1 MSGLRLDQLSEPAKQ
16 HALDK
21 NRDWDVSDT
30 DWWEYI
36 FTDFIEVAKRLGFT
50 VEWRFIWFSGFWSQG
65 DGASF
70 AGDFASTGRA
80 GALIRDH
87 APKDEKLHALA
98 DKLDLLHF
106 EMKLMHDAAVYA
118 RIAKIGR
125 YVHSGTM
132 IVETIGLLAG
142 QEELD
147 IGDRLYAQLEGCV
160 ENVARDLADWLY
172 KQLEAEH
179 ECLTSDEALKEALED
194 HFFDEDGNL
203 L

>member
-1 MSGLRLDQLSEPAKQ
+1 MSGLRFNQLSESAKQ
-16 HALDK
+16 HALDS
-21 NRDWDVSDT
+21 NRNWNVEHVE
-30 DWWEYI
+30 WWEYT

-50 VEWRFIWFSGFWSQG
+50 VEERFVWFRGFWSQG

-70 AGDFASTGRA
+70 AGDFASTGHA

-118 RIAKIGR
+118 RIANMGS
-125 YVHSGTM
+125 YEHSGRM
-132 IVETIGLLAG
+132 IVEIIGLLIG
-142 QEELD
+142 RKELD
-147 IGDRLYAQLEGCV
+147 ISDWLYAQLEGCV
-160 ENVARDLADWLY
+160 ENVARSLADWLY
-172 KQLEAEH
+172 EQLKAEH
-179 ECLTSDEALKEALED
+179 EYLTSDEALKEVLKD
-194 HFFDEDGNL
+194 RFFDEDGDL

>member
-1 MSGLRLDQLSEPAKQ
+1 MSGLRLDQLSESAKQ

-21 NRDWDVSDT
+21 NRDWSVSDT
-30 DWWEYI
+30 DWWEYV

-106 EMKLMHDAAVYA
+106 EMKLMYDASIYA
-118 RIAKIGR
+118 RIAKMGS
-125 YVHSGTM
+125 YEHSGTM

-142 QEELD
+142 REELD
-147 IGDRLYAQLEGCV
+147 ISDVLYDELESRI
-160 ENVARDLADWLY
+160 ERIARDLADWLY
-172 KQLEAEH
+172 EQLKAEH
-179 ECLTSDEALKEALED
+179 EYLTSDEAVEEVLKD
-194 HFFDEDGNL
+194 RFFDEDGDL